1 MPKKNIKTKVTD
13 KIIQKAIELAI
24 YGLSYSETDKVLALD
39 DGTLEKYAKCSPDF
53 KRTIEN
59 AELLATIEV
68 ERSLLKRAN
77 GYETTEEHKIYVP
90 NKTVIEGEEPVMVL
104 KEIKYVK
111 KMFPP
116 DGSAC
121 LIWLY
126 NRRSKRWSKNPDS
139 SSNVSIEDFLREK
152 DQTAKQAREN
162 M

>member
-68 ERSLLKRAN
+68 ERSLLRRAN
-77 GYETTEEHKIYVP
+77 GYETIEEHKSFVP
-90 NKTVIEGEEPVMVL
+90 EKTAKEGIEPGMVL

-111 KMFPP
+111 KMIPP

-126 NRRSKRWSKNPDS
+126 NRRGERWSKNPDS
-139 SSNVSIEDFLREK
+139 SNEPNNAELSKLRKIALQEAEDNL
-152 DQTAKQAREN
+152 
-162 M
+162 